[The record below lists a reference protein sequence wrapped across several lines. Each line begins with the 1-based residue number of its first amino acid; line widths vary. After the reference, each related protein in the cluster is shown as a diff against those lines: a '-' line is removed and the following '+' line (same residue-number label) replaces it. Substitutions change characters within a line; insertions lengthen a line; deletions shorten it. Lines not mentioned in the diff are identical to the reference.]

1 MATPSVGAVVLVR
14 FPFSDLSDS
23 KLRPAFVLADVGRGD
38 HLLCQITSRRYSDF
52 TAIELLDDDFKRG
65 SLQRRSY
72 IRPEKLFTANR
83 TLIER
88 EVGLLEVAPWQSV
101 VTAIE
106 SILRKSIPEH

>member
-23 KLRPAFVLADVGRGD
+23 KLRPGFVLADG
-38 HLLCQITSRRYSDF
+38 
-52 TAIELLDDDFKRG
+52 FKQG

-72 IRPEKLFTANR
+72 IRPEKLFTANQ

-88 EVGLLEVAPWQSV
+88 EVGSLNVALWQSV

>member
-1 MATPSVGAVVLVR
+1 MATP
-14 FPFSDLSDS
+14 PFSDLSDS

-38 HLLCQITSRRYSDF
+38 FLLCQITSRRYRDSA
-52 TAIELLDDDFKRG
+52 AIELSDNDFRQG

-72 IRPEKLFTANR
+72 IRPEKLFTANQ

-88 EVGLLEVAPWQSV
+88 EVGLLKVALWQSV

-106 SILRKSIPEH
+106 SILNKSIPEH